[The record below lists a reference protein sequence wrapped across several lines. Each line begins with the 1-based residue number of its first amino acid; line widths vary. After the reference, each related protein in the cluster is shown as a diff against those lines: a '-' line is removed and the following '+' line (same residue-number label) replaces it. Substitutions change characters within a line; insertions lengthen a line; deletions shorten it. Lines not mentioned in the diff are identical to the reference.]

1 MRLNYNKGIY
11 TLILQ
16 LRGDI
21 AKGVGKLGVLYLKSG
36 FYTYTG
42 SARGTGGFKRIDR
55 HIDVL
60 SGRNTTR
67 RWHIDYLL
75 PETVFRCAVISPTDQ
90 NLECAIAKGIGAT
103 CESIVGFG
111 CTDCSCVSH
120 LHFADDG
127 KYDQLLDVVR
137 GAHSSAGGDAL
148 IWCEPGQKPESR

>member
-1 MRLNYNKGIY
+1 LRLNYNKGIY

-36 FYTYTG
+36 FYAYTG

-60 SGRNTTR
+60 AGRNTTR

-103 CESIVGFG
+103 CESIGGFG